1 MAMMIGLLILS
12 LPMTVMGST
21 FAEMLA
27 DDEEC
32 KDLSSGA
39 RGAQACES
47 SERPTT
53 PLRYSIEGLNAE
65 VKKLEESARMH
76 LIQRRRTSR
85 RSRGFSRQASR
96 TSLDEQMAHPA
107 PNLHGS
113 TACHASRAN
122 TGTSSLTSL
131 AII

>member
-1 MAMMIGLLILS
+1 MRR
-12 LPMTVMGST
+12 PRTPW
-21 FAEMLA
+21 
-27 DDEEC
+27 
-32 KDLSSGA
+32 
-39 RGAQACES
+39 RGATAGTARRWQSTRRTRTVLPDSRVRPPQACES